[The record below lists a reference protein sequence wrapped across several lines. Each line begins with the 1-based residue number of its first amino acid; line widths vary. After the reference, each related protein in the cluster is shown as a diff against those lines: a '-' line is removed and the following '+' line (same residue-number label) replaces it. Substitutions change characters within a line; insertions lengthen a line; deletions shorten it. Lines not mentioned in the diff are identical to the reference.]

1 MVKTILKLAKGI
13 TNKILKEY
21 GFRYDEHGNYRYYS
35 SMYKSNNKTVIYAYF
50 YVNIDENYFSYE
62 IQSNG
67 TTYYPYYHKDNKSIV
82 NEIISMNISKEIRN
96 LVKKG
101 ILEDEND

>member
-1 MVKTILKLAKGI
+1 MKLVKNITAKKLKDC
-13 TNKILKEY
+13 
-21 GFRYDEHGNYRYYS
+21 GFHYVEHGNYRYYS

-96 LVKKG
+96 LIKKG

>member
-1 MVKTILKLAKGI
+1 MVETILKLAKGI

-50 YVNIDENYFSYE
+50 YVNI
-62 IQSNG
+62 
-67 TTYYPYYHKDNKSIV
+67 
-82 NEIISMNISKEIRN
+82 R
-96 LVKKG
+96 
-101 ILEDEND
+101 